1 MTNKKIKNF
10 HKNKIYMDVA
20 MESYKMMSIV
30 LLELRRL
37 FPHDFYTKKCSEWI
51 EKYTET
57 VQEYNEYD
65 EAGCFDFKMDTECK
79 KHRISDNI
87 CADIVIRHL
96 HRFSPQN
103 TVILAS
109 NLKLMLLETAVDF
122 GFGRQR
128 LDRLIDGLMNCRY
141 YDPTKQLYEETGI
154 EVTSD
159 LNDFD
164 IDKIKPKKT
173 KVSYEEGM
181 EAKRHLTALKAYQD
195 HIRGGENGGQV

>member
-20 MESYKMMSIV
+20 MESYKMLAIV

-37 FPHDFYTKKCSEWI
+37 FPHDFYAKKCSEWI
-51 EKYTET
+51 EAYTET
-57 VQEYNEYD
+57 VQQFNEYD
-65 EAGCFDFKMDTECK
+65 EAGCFDFKMDKECQE
-79 KHRISDNI
+79 HGISENT
-87 CADIVIRHL
+87 CVDIVIRHL
-96 HRFSPQN
+96 HKFSPQN

-109 NLKLMLLETAVDF
+109 NLRLMLLETAVDF
-122 GFGRQR
+122 GFGKQR
-128 LDRLIDGLMNCRY
+128 LDRLIDGLLNCRY
-141 YDPTKQLYEETGI
+141 ADPVKQLEEETGI

-159 LNDFD
+159 IRDFD
-164 IDKIKPKKT
+164 IDQIKPKKT

-195 HIRGGENGGQV
+195 DVRSGENGG